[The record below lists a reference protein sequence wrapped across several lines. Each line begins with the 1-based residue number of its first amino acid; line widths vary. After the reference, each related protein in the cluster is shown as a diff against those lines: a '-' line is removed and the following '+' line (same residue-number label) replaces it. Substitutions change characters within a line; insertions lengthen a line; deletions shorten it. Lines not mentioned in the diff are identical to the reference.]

1 MADTNPPGQE
11 AHLTPGNYA
20 QVIGKVNPDLTVKVL
35 NSLDLGANVGTY
47 LHTHTHIQ
55 PFPASVHLPFFHPST
70 SPLCETDLVAV
81 NDQAR
86 LA

>member
-47 LHTHTHIQ
+47 LHTHTYN
-55 PFPASVHLPFFHPST
+55 PSSLPST
-70 SPLCETDLVAV
+70 CLFFFFFFFSLC
-81 NDQAR
+81 AR
-86 LA
+86 VI